1 MASICSYIWMLSHPE
16 VTLFINIRRI
26 RRVALVGV
34 CVAFIDLT
42 SEIVSQLPIKCF
54 VPGCQT
60 WPPIPLPAE
69 ASHWSLDDISG
80 FVTYEGMTKGRI
92 NCNRE
97 ILHKIWIYTCFYCNK
112 LNSLFWDMDRQT
124 LVDLWRL
131 GGPIWLW
138 SRDGSFEVLWSCV
151 DFPWSHHLKFL
162 TLLHTGVNHCPEP
175 CSHLLLSEK
184 DPAPL
189 LWIHLLVSP

>member
-1 MASICSYIWMLSHPE
+1 MASICSYIWMLSHPG

-60 WPPIPLPAE
+60 WPPIPLPTE
-69 ASHWSLDDISG
+69 ASHWSLDYISG

-97 ILHKIWIYTCFYCNK
+97 ILHQIWIYTCFSVTNWIQ
-112 LNSLFWDMDRQT
+112 SS
-124 LVDLWRL
+124 
-131 GGPIWLW
+131 GIWIGKPW
-138 SRDGSFEVLWSCV
+138 SISEGLEDQYDYGAGMEVL
-151 DFPWSHHLKFL
+151 KFCEAVL
-162 TLLHTGVNHCPEP
+162 ISREAII
-175 CSHLLLSEK
+175 SS
-184 DPAPL
+184 
-189 LWIHLLVSP
+189 S